1 MRIGRVQH
9 RSMTFAAVAALMV
22 IGVACGS
29 SSSSGGSANAG
40 KSRADLKNYQPGTDT
55 QYGVN
60 DTTFPVN
67 KAARK
72 YVIGVTFPHFKDP
85 YWVAEAYGV
94 QQEANRLGVEVRIN
108 AATGYGDT
116 STQLRQLD
124 TYLTQQ
130 VDGLI
135 IGAVDSKGIAPAAD
149 RAWDQ
154 GTPVAYANAL
164 ADSKRTM
171 GVYTYDQLAGIKQA
185 DYIASKDP
193 NAQVIAFCGP
203 PGVVWPKLRCEAF
216 KTELKA
222 KAPNATILAEKY
234 HDMDRAVIATVAGNT
249 FQAFPQ
255 ASWVFNSTDLQA
267 KGVIDALRAAGKK
280 PGDVKITN
288 LTMGSEL
295 FDLMKQGWI
304 TYALAESP
312 ILQGKLAVDQV
323 VSVLNGNHP
332 TANWA
337 VDLPGYENT
346 PAGLQRFESTGQK
359 WEWAPATYRP
369 GS

>member
-1 MRIGRVQH
+1 M
-9 RSMTFAAVAALMV
+9 ALLAVATLAV
-22 IGVACGS
+22 IGVACGGA
-29 SSSSGGSANAG
+29 SSSGGSASAG

-55 QYGVN
+55 KTGVS
-60 DTTFPVN
+60 DTTFPVD

-72 YVIGVTFPHFKDP
+72 YVVGVTFPHFKDP
-85 YWVAEAYGV
+85 YWISEAYGV
-94 QQEANRLGVEVRIN
+94 QQEADRLGIQVRIN

-135 IGAVDSKGIAPAAD
+135 IGAVDSKGIAPAGD

-154 GTPVAYANAL
+154 GSPVAYANAL
-164 ADSKRTM
+164 AESKRTM
-171 GVYTYDQLAGIKQA
+171 GVYTDDKLAGVKQA

-193 NAQVIAFCGP
+193 NAKVIAFCGP

-216 KTELKA
+216 KQELTA

-234 HDMDRAVIATVAGNT
+234 HDMDRAKIAEIAGNT

-255 ASWVFNSTDLQA
+255 AGWVYNSTDLQA
-267 KGVIDALRAAGKK
+267 KGVIDALRAVGKK
-280 PGDVKITN
+280 AGDVKITN

-304 TYALAESP
+304 TYGLAETP
-312 ILQGKLAVDQV
+312 VLQGKLALDEI
-323 VSVLNGNHP
+323 VSVLNGDHP

-346 PAGLQRFESTGQK
+346 PADLQKFEATGKK
-359 WEWAPATYRP
+359 WEWAPTTYRP